1 MAETE
6 PMMIRWSH
14 FLDEAQH
21 RALDLRKLMEKADGL
36 GERLEALYQKYQE
49 QNKDEGG
56 SELRN
61 QMP

>member
-1 MAETE
+1 
-6 PMMIRWSH
+6 MIRWSH